1 MKLRP
6 LSASLISVAALA
18 AALTT
23 IPVGAASSCR
33 PLGRAPRFAPQRY
46 IDTERAGGEP
56 TVETHPD
63 GTLIY
68 TAHAGTTHVFL
79 PAAADEDS
87 AAFFQHYTGQT
98 YIWNSYDDGKTWEF
112 VPRTVPPSGVP
123 MSGFSDPEIAIDTA
137 GNVYESEINLVN
149 VAISKAADMDRPR
162 PHNEYTLQNFFAQTM
177 TDRQWTEADQENVVY
192 IVGNAFAGGTFPT
205 DPVGNIGHHLYKSK
219 DGGRTFSPGV
229 SDPGGLGDLQVD
241 KRDGTLYEANLSS
254 DPGPGDKLS
263 MAAFRNIRNDDFTR
277 ELNTIATGVD
287 MNDTAHWPSFDVDE
301 KGNLYMIW
309 SEDGGG
315 ARGGG
320 IWYSYSTDRG
330 RTWAAPI
337 LVDPDDDGTDIWPWL
352 AVGSPRRV
360 AIAWLEADRQL
371 PDNNSEEAG
380 DAAWRVETA
389 VTLNGLGCRQSAEP
403 GFRKAVATPDPVHR
417 GTICNQGTVCQAQLI
432 DRRMGDF
439 FTIEIDET
447 GMMWA
452 GYSDTRQGGMVALPG
467 FVQQNSGPRLIV
479 QGRR

>member
-6 LSASLISVAALA
+6 LFVPLLAMAAMT
-18 AALTT
+18 AALTA
-23 IPVGAASSCR
+23 IPVGAAESCR
-33 PLGRAPRFAPQRY
+33 PLSRAPRFAPQTY
-46 IDTERAGGEP
+46 IEMERAGGEP

-68 TAHAGTTHVFL
+68 TAHAGTTHVYL

-87 AAFFQHYTGQT
+87 TAFFQHYTGQT
-98 YIWNSYDDGKTWEF
+98 YIWVSDDNGATWQF
-112 VPRTVPPSGVP
+112 VPRTLPPDGVP
-123 MSGFSDPEIAIDTA
+123 MSGFSDPEIAIDAA

-149 VAISKAADMDRPR
+149 VAISKSTDSS
-162 PHNEYTLQNFFAQTM
+162 HSYTLQNFFAQTM
-177 TDRQWTEADQENVVY
+177 TDRQWTEADRENEVY

-205 DPVGNIGHHLYKSK
+205 DPVGNLGHHLYKSK

-241 KRDGTLYEANLSS
+241 KRDGTLYEANLS
-254 DPGPGDKLS
+254 GGTLG
-263 MAAFRNIRNDDFTR
+263 MAAFRRIRNDDFTR
-277 ELNTIATGVD
+277 ELNPIATGVD
-287 MNDTAHWPSFDVDE
+287 MNDTAHWPSFDIDE
-301 KGNLYMIW
+301 KGNLYIVW

-337 LVDPDDDGTDIWPWL
+337 LIDPDDDGTDIWPWL

-360 AIAWLEADRQL
+360 AISWLEADRQL
-371 PDNNSEEAG
+371 PDNDSEEAG
-380 DAAWRVETA
+380 DAAWRVMAA
-389 VTLNGLGCRQSAEP
+389 VTLNGLGCRDSAEP
-403 GFRKAVATPDPVHR
+403 GFRHAVATPDPVHR
-417 GTICNQGTVCQAQLI
+417 GTICNQGTICQAQLI

-467 FVQQNSGPRLIV
+467 FVKQNSAPRLIV